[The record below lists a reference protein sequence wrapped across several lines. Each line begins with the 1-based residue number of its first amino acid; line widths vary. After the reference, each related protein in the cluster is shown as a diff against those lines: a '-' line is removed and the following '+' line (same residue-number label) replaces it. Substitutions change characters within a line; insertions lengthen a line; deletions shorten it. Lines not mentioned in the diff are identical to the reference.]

1 MRDTGEFVLLVVLV
15 VMCAAF
21 GASAAEPRMALD
33 IGERAPD
40 IALPDQFGYDA
51 KLSSYWDEGPLV
63 VFFYPKD
70 FTPYCTQE
78 AISFREA
85 REELEALGLTVV
97 GISIDTVGSHLR
109 FDQAYDLQY
118 PLLSDVHARAAEAFR
133 VRDTHQ
139 GFVLSRRATFLIDRG
154 GEIAWV
160 WDPVAPTEHATD
172 VISEAKRLRV
182 VGGQTP

>member
-1 MRDTGEFVLLVVLV
+1 MRDLGEFVLLVVLV
-15 VMCAAF
+15 VSCATF
-21 GASAAEPRMALD
+21 GAAASEPRVALD

-70 FTPYCTQE
+70 FTPHCTQE

-85 REELEALGLTVV
+85 RDELQDLGLTVV

-109 FDQAYDLQY
+109 FDQTYDLQY

-133 VRDTHQ
+133 VRDSHQ
-139 GFVLSRRATFLIDRG
+139 GFVLARRATFLIDRG

-160 WDPVAPTEHATD
+160 WDPVDPVEHASA
-172 VISEAKRLRV
+172 VIAEAKRLGV
-182 VGGQTP
+182 VGGDG